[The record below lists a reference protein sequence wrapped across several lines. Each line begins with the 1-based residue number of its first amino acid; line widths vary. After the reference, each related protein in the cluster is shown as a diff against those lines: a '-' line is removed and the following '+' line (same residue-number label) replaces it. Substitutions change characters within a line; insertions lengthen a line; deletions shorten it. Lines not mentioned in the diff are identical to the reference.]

1 VTANSVVG
9 SDDCGELLH
18 DSIIFASR
26 VLMDFAGI
34 TSSILNAQVHRV
46 FWSTFK
52 LSPPYSPSGERLG
65 HRHGGDGLPGN
76 RRAVLYYITA
86 L

>member
-18 DSIIFASR
+18 SRIIFASR

-34 TSSILNAQVHRV
+34 ISSVLNR
-46 FWSTFK
+46 
-52 LSPPYSPSGERLG
+52 
-65 HRHGGDGLPGN
+65 
-76 RRAVLYYITA
+76 
-86 L
+86 